1 MVFITHKVLNQ
12 LHSDTIACVLY
23 ELLVCRSLGFGIVY
37 RDFPSRLRFHKFQ
50 YCSIFKVL
58 LALLS
63 DSSIIIS
70 KVVLFVK
77 HFFDI
82 FLSFPNAFLKAFH
95 PHAIRFPAAFFAGT
109 SLLFGFWRAAVLRDS
124 LFIIPHFQ
132 PLSTPF
138 FDFLHNFFDLFLGR
152 VHMDALTWFLYS
164 FSFCPRF
171 LSFSPTS
178 SYNINSLL
186 HPLLPHLSQ
195 IIYLPY
201 LRFGSKASILKSVI

>member
-23 ELLVCRSLGFGIVY
+23 ELLVCRSLGFGIVF

-77 HFFDI
+77 HFFRY
-82 FLSFPNAFLKAFH
+82 FFEPSKCLFLK
-95 PHAIRFPAAFFAGT
+95 
-109 SLLFGFWRAAVLRDS
+109 
-124 LFIIPHFQ
+124 
-132 PLSTPF
+132 LST
-138 FDFLHNFFDLFLGR
+138 R
-152 VHMDALTWFLYS
+152 T
-164 FSFCPRF
+164 
-171 LSFSPTS
+171 LSGSP
-178 SYNINSLL
+178 
-186 HPLLPHLSQ
+186 
-195 IIYLPY
+195 
-201 LRFGSKASILKSVI
+201 LRFCWYIAFIWLLKSCCLARQLIHNTTLLIIVNTFFRFSS

>member
-1 MVFITHKVLNQ
+1 MVLIPYKVLHIV
-12 LHSDTIACVLY
+12 HSDTIACVLY

-82 FLSFPNAFLKAFH
+82 FLSLPNAFLKAFH
-95 PHAIRFPAAFFAGT
+95 LHAIRFRH
-109 SLLFGFWRAAVLRDS
+109 LLYVLAQ
-124 LFIIPHFQ
+124 FIHDGLLIKSKKGYLIKNRKQ
-132 PLSTPF
+132 LSG
-138 FDFLHNFFDLFLGR
+138 LALE
-152 VHMDALTWFLYS
+152 MDPENK
-164 FSFCPRF
+164 FSGMM
-171 LSFSPTS
+171 
-178 SYNINSLL
+178 
-186 HPLLPHLSQ
+186 Q
-195 IIYLPY
+195 
-201 LRFGSKASILKSVI
+201 

>member
-23 ELLVCRSLGFGIVY
+23 ELLVCRSLGFGIVF

-70 KVVLFVK
+70 KVVLFAK

-82 FLSFPNAFLKAFH
+82 FLSFPNAFLKASARTLSGS
-95 PHAIRFPAAFFAGT
+95 PLRFCWYIAFIW
-109 SLLFGFWRAAVLRDS
+109 LLKSCCLARQL
-124 LFIIPHFQ
+124 IYNTT
-132 PLSTPF
+132 LSTIVNTF
-138 FDFLHNFFDLFLGR
+138 FR
-152 VHMDALTWFLYS
+152 
-164 FSFCPRF
+164 FS
-171 LSFSPTS
+171 S
-178 SYNINSLL
+178 
-186 HPLLPHLSQ
+186 
-195 IIYLPY
+195 
-201 LRFGSKASILKSVI
+201 

>member
-1 MVFITHKVLNQ
+1 MVFITHKVLN
-12 LHSDTIACVLY
+12 LVHSDTIACVLY
-23 ELLVCRSLGFGIVY
+23 ELLVCRSLGFGIVF

-82 FLSFPNAFLKAFH
+82 FLSLPNAFLKASARTLSGS
-95 PHAIRFPAAFFAGT
+95 PLRFCWYIA
-109 SLLFGFWRAAVLRDS
+109 LFGFWRAAVLRDS

-164 FSFCPRF
+164 IKFNP
-171 LSFSPTS
+171 LSIPYSSPMS
-178 SYNINSLL
+178 
-186 HPLLPHLSQ
+186 
-195 IIYLPY
+195 PY
-201 LRFGSKASILKSVI
+201 TL

>member
-1 MVFITHKVLNQ
+1 MVFITHKVLN
-12 LHSDTIACVLY
+12 LVHSDTIACVLY
-23 ELLVCRSLGFGIVY
+23 ELLVCRFLGFGIVY

-58 LALLS
+58 PALLS

-82 FLSFPNAFLKAFH
+82 FLSFPNAFLKASARTLSGS
-95 PHAIRFPAAFFAGT
+95 PLRFCWYIA
-109 SLLFGFWRAAVLRDS
+109 LFGFWRAAVLRDS

-138 FDFLHNFFDLFLGR
+138 FDFFYNFFDLFLGR

-164 FSFCPRF
+164 IKFNP
-171 LSFSPTS
+171 LSIPYSSPMS
-178 SYNINSLL
+178 
-186 HPLLPHLSQ
+186 
-195 IIYLPY
+195 PY
-201 LRFGSKASILKSVI
+201 TL

>member
-1 MVFITHKVLNQ
+1 MLNQ

-23 ELLVCRSLGFGIVY
+23 ELLVCRSLGFGIVF

-82 FLSFPNAFLKAFH
+82 FLSFPNAFLKASARTLSGSPLRFCWYIAFIWLLKSCCLARQLIYNTTLLIIVNTFFKISFKFFQTSFLVL
-95 PHAIRFPAAFFAGT
+95 PNIHASPR
-109 SLLFGFWRAAVLRDS
+109 RAAVRTPSQKQMSPLPPIASPVQNAANAASS
-124 LFIIPHFQ
+124 LPQLLQ
-132 PLSTPF
+132 PVRSTI
-138 FDFLHNFFDLFLGR
+138 
-152 VHMDALTWFLYS
+152 YS
-164 FSFCPRF
+164 K
-171 LSFSPTS
+171 S
-178 SYNINSLL
+178 S
-186 HPLLPHLSQ
+186 
-195 IIYLPY
+195 
-201 LRFGSKASILKSVI
+201 A